1 MGKWVTEIN
10 KNIMLA
16 WRGESKHKHEFPS
29 SRAEIDKRRQELLDY
44 NKKFT
49 TFKHSFPRKR
59 TITTVDTFPSR
70 HLLSSSTESRLKMSR
85 ETASTLIFTARPK
98 STQTVRC
105 HDRSSSPLSVIRTHN
120 KCFHQEGE
128 QSSCVASP
136 QIRKKFLRKGS
147 AVDRTIIRN
156 VLMSKLN
163 ATQSRTTSSYCDA
176 VQNKKM
182 MDLLGREIP
191 LGLKDVVGTEEM
203 MRMSH
208 IVLGA

>member
-1 MGKWVTEIN
+1 M
-10 KNIMLA
+10 
-16 WRGESKHKHEFPS
+16 
-29 SRAEIDKRRQELLDY
+29 
-44 NKKFT
+44 
-49 TFKHSFPRKR
+49 
-59 TITTVDTFPSR
+59 
-70 HLLSSSTESRLKMSR
+70 
-85 ETASTLIFTARPK
+85 
-98 STQTVRC
+98 
-105 HDRSSSPLSVIRTHN
+105 
-120 KCFHQEGE
+120 
-128 QSSCVASP
+128 ASP
-136 QIRKKFLRKGS
+136 QIRKNFLRKGS

-163 ATQSRTTSSYCDA
+163 TTQSRTTSSYCDA